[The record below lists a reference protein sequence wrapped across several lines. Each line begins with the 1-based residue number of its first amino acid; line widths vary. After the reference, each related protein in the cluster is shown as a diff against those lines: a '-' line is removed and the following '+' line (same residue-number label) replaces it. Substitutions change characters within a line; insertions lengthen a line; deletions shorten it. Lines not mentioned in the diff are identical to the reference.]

1 VIQDRVDAPRQLE
14 EDKRQLAARL
24 VNALYRVIKGCQLH
38 SEHNQAVLQVI
49 DQAVSTTQ
57 QFCETSGV
65 RSASILFTPHA
76 VFINRQ
82 MLRASK
88 ETYQLALELGQLLL
102 TCEATEITVGS
113 DVSGIQIGEFGRAVA
128 NASRDG
134 SIPDVVKSGGW
145 DSLKLRKVTGLGG
158 EGKVA
163 PQIRAA
169 RTYAAALM
177 IIKSFYSEL
186 KERNYEP
193 RQGVKRVAQKLV
205 SQSELEG
212 RLLLSIA
219 AVPSVDA
226 DRSQSLLS
234 TAIVAHAMACQLTND
249 RTLLSAIVTTALLYD
264 VGRPRMLR
272 ADAPSRQLTEDEEA
286 LQTASSVVAVTALGK
301 LHPPNLIRAVLLYET
316 HALKNNLVLYRG
328 KRTPLLASRI
338 LLLAR
343 AFVELRTPTAT
354 AQALSLDDAVQV
366 LDAQASDNTGRAL
379 VKLLVGA
386 LGLFPAGTMVEL
398 STGEMGVVLATPRL
412 PVDFAR
418 PPVRVLYDEH
428 AQLLP
433 EPLDIDLALPVGVDG
448 KARTIRK
455 AIDSTDQ
462 QMRQMRAYVMQ
473 VAAKRARKPAPPEPA
488 SVSRDFGSSDVSSGF
503 GSSSDAS
510 SASAHAGRGVSS
522 MPAPSLARSAP
533 PDSSQGVERAAHR
546 VAPSEP
552 PAPRAVQDAIPAS
565 MARPQKRSAS
575 LTQRWDPRS
584 EAAGEGAPALGPG
597 LTPPPPP
604 GVDLEAEAAA
614 VKLPAGGATRSVS
627 WGEIGKELER
637 ASRPDDDT
645 DSILAAYLADDGNRT
660 SSHGDPS
667 ANRSWGLRW
676 TSGGKSASFD
686 TMGSS
691 SGRSPSERD
700 SSAGPSSADSKS
712 GRPTEPP
719 SMGGRALGTP
729 SEDDAPWDDIFAK
742 APTSTKETRRSLAP
756 IETSAPSAVPGAPA
770 SALRPLS
777 SAGNPDPPAPTAA
790 APPPSIPRVGAVPA
804 PVFRESPTSNRRG
817 ATASSWAAPKSK
829 PQEPVESPKVEE
841 AAPASIAE
849 PPTSVESRE
858 RRAKAGSSAWGA
870 AKRDQKK

>member
-1 VIQDRVDAPRQLE
+1 MSQARLDPARPAED
-14 EDKRQLAARL
+14 DKRQLAARL

-57 QFCETSGV
+57 QFCEACGV

-102 TCEATEITVGS
+102 TCEATEVTIGS
-113 DVSGIQIGEFGRAVA
+113 DVSGIQVGEFGRAVA

-134 SIPDVVKSGGW
+134 KIPDVVKAGGW
-145 DSLKLRKVTGLGG
+145 EALKLRKVTGLGG
-158 EGKVA
+158 EGKVS
-163 PQIRAA
+163 PQVRAA

-177 IIKSFYSEL
+177 ILKSFYADL
-186 KERNYEP
+186 KDRNYEP
-193 RQGVKRVAQKLV
+193 RQGVKRIAQKLV

-226 DRSQSLLS
+226 DRTQSLLS
-234 TAIVAHAMACQLTND
+234 TAIVAHSMANQLTND
-249 RTLLSAIVTTALLYD
+249 RALLSAIVTAALLYD

-272 ADAPSRQLTEDEEA
+272 AEAPTRQLTEDEEA

-301 LHPPNLIRAVLLYET
+301 LHPPNLVRAVLLYET
-316 HALKNNLVLYRG
+316 HALKNNLPVYRG

-338 LLLAR
+338 VALAR
-343 AFVELRTPTAT
+343 TFMELRTPTPSS
-354 AQALSLDDAVQV
+354 QALSLDDAIQV
-366 LDAQASDNTGRAL
+366 LDGQAADNTGRAL

-418 PPVRVLYDEH
+418 PPVRILYDER

-433 EPLDIDLALPVGVDG
+433 EPLDVDLALPLGVDG

-473 VAAKRARKPAPPEPA
+473 VAAKRGRKPEAPQPSSA
-488 SVSRDFGSSDVSSGF
+488 SRDFGSSDVSSGWS
-503 GSSSDAS
+503 GSASS
-510 SASAHAGRGVSS
+510 SASGGPPSVSSAPASSSVARAAPPGSSPGFERKPRGV
-522 MPAPSLARSAP
+522 AP
-533 PDSSQGVERAAHR
+533 PV
-546 VAPSEP
+546 P
-552 PAPRAVQDAIPAS
+552 PAPRIAEVANPEIVGPAS
-565 MARPQKRSAS
+565 VARPSQKRAPSQ
-575 LTQRWDPRS
+575 TMRWDPRS
-584 EAAGEGAPALGPG
+584 EEGGVGAPAQGAG
-597 LTPPPPP
+597 LTPLPPPDVAGDP
-604 GVDLEAEAAA
+604 EARAPKA
-614 VKLPAGGATRSVS
+614 PIGGETRSVS
-627 WGEIGKELER
+627 WGELGKELER
-637 ASRPDDDT
+637 ASRPDVEDDT
-645 DSILAAYLADDGNRT
+645 DSILAAYLADDANPP
-660 SSHGDPS
+660 SSHGEPS

-686 TMGSS
+686 SGSS
-691 SGRSPSERD
+691 GGRSSNDRD
-700 SSAGPSSADSKS
+700 SAGGAPSS
-712 GRPTEPP
+712 
-719 SMGGRALGTP
+719 GGFESARAPNPDAGD
-729 SEDDAPWDDIFAK
+729 EAPWDELFAK
-742 APTSTKETRRSLAP
+742 PPPTSTSTPTTSTSTSTKETRRNLTPVEPPQA
-756 IETSAPSAVPGAPA
+756 
-770 SALRPLS
+770 
-777 SAGNPDPPAPTAA
+777 PAPTSGVR
-790 APPPSIPRVGAVPA
+790 APPSAQPATVPRVGGVPA
-804 PVFRESPTSNRRG
+804 PVFRDSPTSNRRG
-817 ATASSWAAPKSK
+817 TAASTWASPKSK
-829 PQEPVESPKVEE
+829 PQEPVEVPKEAQEE
-841 AAPASIAE
+841 PTPASVAE
-849 PPTSVESRE
+849 PPPTSGELRE

-870 AKRDQKK
+870 PKRDLKK